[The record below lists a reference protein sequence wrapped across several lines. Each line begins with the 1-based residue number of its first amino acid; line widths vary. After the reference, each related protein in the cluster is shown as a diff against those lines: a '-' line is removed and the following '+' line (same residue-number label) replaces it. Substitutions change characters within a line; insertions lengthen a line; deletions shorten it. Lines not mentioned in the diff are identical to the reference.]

1 MSEREMFE
9 ELIIALVL
17 TVVFLIIFTVVLT
30 FKYADLRSKYEDLAV
45 RCKRVENKLET
56 TEEPEKNYLIL
67 EEGGE

>member
-9 ELIIALVL
+9 ELIIALAL
-17 TVVFLIIFTVVLT
+17 TVVFLIVFTVVLT

-45 RCKRVENKLET
+45 RCKRIENRLET

>member
-9 ELIIALVL
+9 ELIIALAL

-30 FKYADLRSKYEDLAV
+30 FKYADLRNKYEDLTV
-45 RCKRVENKLET
+45 RCKRIENRLET